1 MTQTKLLLAFALA
14 ACTTAGADTPKKAPA
29 AEKKVP
35 AAATPGDPAV
45 VAKDVYKLLLE
56 NDRVRV
62 FDVRFTPGQRAPMHS
77 HPDHVV
83 YIIDDATFRITGPDG
98 KSQDLPIKAGQAL
111 FLPAGPH
118 AVENIG
124 KTAAHNLVV
133 ELKPGK

>member
-1 MTQTKLLLAFALA
+1 MHKTLLVTLLLAA
-14 ACTTAGADTPKKAPA
+14 TTANADTPKKAP
-29 AEKKVP
+29 P
-35 AAATPGDPAV
+35 AYRDPAV

-62 FDVRFTPGQRAPMHS
+62 FDVTFKPGQRAEMHD

-83 YIIDDATFRITGPDG
+83 FIIDDATMRLTGADG
-98 KSQDLPIKAGQAL
+98 KSQDVPLKGGQAI

-118 AVENIG
+118 AVVNIG
-124 KTAAHNLVV
+124 KKVAHNIVV

>member
-1 MTQTKLLLAFALA
+1 MTQTKLLLALTLALSACATA
-14 ACTTAGADTPKKAPA
+14 AADTPKKAPQ
-29 AEKKVP
+29 AEK
-35 AAATPGDPAV
+35 AGDPAV

-62 FDVRFTPGQRAPMHS
+62 FDVKFTPGQKASMHS

-83 YIIDDATFRITGPDG
+83 YVLDDATIRLTGPDG
-98 KSQDLPIKAGQAL
+98 KSQDVSIKGGQAL

-118 AVENIG
+118 AAENIG

-133 ELKPGK
+133 ELKAEK

>member
-1 MTQTKLLLAFALA
+1 MTKTLLLSLALA
-14 ACTTAGADTPKKAPA
+14 ACATAAADSAKKAP
-29 AEKKVP
+29 P
-35 AAATPGDPAV
+35 PGDPAI

-62 FDVRFTPGQRAPMHS
+62 FDVRFAPGQRAPMHS

-83 YIIDDATFRITGPDG
+83 YVLDDATIRLTGPDG
-98 KSQDLPIKAGQAL
+98 KSQDVSIKAGQTL

-118 AVENIG
+118 AAENVG
-124 KTAAHNLVV
+124 KAPAHNLVV